1 MRKIPFILTLFFV
14 LFCSACNMDIAEIE
28 RNTVLEAITVDVSNA
43 EKLSYLIGDSFNSNG
58 IIIYGMYSDGSIKE
72 EDSRLI
78 EYKGFSSETANE
90 ALNITAVLGQFSA
103 SFNITI
109 LDAAIT
115 SIEIKQKPK
124 KLYYLPGE
132 ALELDGMLV
141 LANYTNGTQKWIEN
155 KDCEISG
162 FDSTAVTP
170 QQIITVSYMKD
181 FKATFIVAIQPFD
194 VEEIKINKLPNHLFY
209 TKGDSLSLEGIEVF
223 AKNTDGSVLKLESYL
238 FQVSIIS
245 NDIDLTLT
253 EQIMDISGLDAGD
266 YYIKVSVNTCSD
278 SFQIHILD
286 AYQIGIALPNTNAGR
301 IYCKGEIFK
310 LSDYSFYQ
318 KMSNGELGEKIP
330 YDEISSD
337 MDGKNLNTEGITTI
351 SVTYTFFHKLKQTN
365 ETVVYNFEI
374 CVAKTKLVNITA
386 VWTQGATQN
395 GYPLGIKPT
404 ANSEYGSWAVNGIL
418 LDGTSIA
425 IPADYCTFEFEDENL
440 RNGKYN
446 EAKKVINETD
456 DKIKQYNVCVSYFDT
471 LQECSFSCCFP
482 VNVKPPVIVSADIIK
497 FPRTE
502 YICGENFA
510 LDGMEAKVCFSDNEF
525 LLYNYGVNEDL
536 FSSEVTTLIITGKN
550 KVEIKIRNKYN
561 NDDFKYILTVIVK
574 ENRLVSIDIGKKNE
588 GDVYFR
594 LGKQYTETDFFKHFS
609 VTKHFEYKEDTT
621 TFINN
626 NVVFNFEKLQYLDN
640 DSFTGV
646 LYARYTENGKTYYGE
661 YVSDASGNNG
671 IILLPTLPV
680 SLTTEKAES
689 VNISNLA
696 QKLKSANITYKVRY
710 QDNTELTFTGDVF
723 NNNTYSCNGVT
734 YTINCNKNSIWLDW
748 KADKMDC
755 KETSLEAGKL
765 YIEDFWYYGEED
777 LIKSVDFKKEKK
789 LIFESENRIPED
801 LSTYFSATVEYITG
815 CKITI
820 NGNQLN
826 KSIDKENKLITV
838 SYNGLKF
845 QHSFSYSYSSN
856 GD

>member
-1 MRKIPFILTLFFV
+1 MRKTPFILTLFFV

-58 IIIYGMYSDGSIKE
+58 IIIYGMYSDGFIKE

-132 ALELDGMLV
+132 ALELVGMLV

-181 FKATFIVAIQPFD
+181 FKATFIVAIQPFN
-194 VEEIKINKLPNHLFY
+194 VEEIKINKLPNHLSY

-253 EQIMDISGLDAGD
+253 ERIMDISGLDAGD

-351 SVTYTFFHKLKQTN
+351 SVTYTFFHRLKQAD
-365 ETVVYNFEI
+365 ETIVYNFEI

-386 VWTQGATQN
+386 VWTQGSTQN

-482 VNVKPPVIVSADIIK
+482 VNVKPPVIVSADILK

-502 YICGENFA
+502 YICGENFV
-510 LDGMEAKVCFSDNEF
+510 LDGIEAKVCFSDNEF
-525 LLYNYGVNEDL
+525 LLYNYGENEGL
-536 FSSEVTTLIITGKN
+536 FSSDVTTLNSTGN
-550 KVEIKIRNKYN
+550 NEVEIKIRNKYN
-561 NDDFKYILTVIVK
+561 TGDFKYKLTVMVK
-574 ENRLVSIDIGKKNE
+574 ENKLVSIYIGKKSE
-588 GDVYFR
+588 GTINFR
-594 LGKQYTETDFFKHFS
+594 LGKQYTDNEILQQFNVIKL
-609 VTKHFEYKEDTT
+609 FEY
-621 TFINN
+621 NN
-626 NVVFNFEKLQYLDN
+626 DEIKDITQNIVFNFENLQSYGDG
-640 DSFTGV
+640 SSKGK

-671 IILLPTLPV
+671 IILLPPLPV
-680 SLTTEKAES
+680 SIIIQKVKEVEADPL
-689 VNISNLA
+689 ILNLKTDA
-696 QKLKSANITYKVRY
+696 IKYIVRF
-710 QDNTELTFTGDVF
+710 QDNTEESFSGTVFATGS
-723 NNNTYSCNGVT
+723 YSYNGIT
-734 YTINCNKNSIWLDW
+734 YTIVD
-748 KADKMDC
+748 
-755 KETSLEAGKL
+755 
-765 YIEDFWYYGEED
+765 EDTDVFLKWEPNDYDFAEENP
-777 LIKSVDFKKEKK
+777 IIKK
-789 LIFESENRIPED
+789 L
-801 LSTYFSATVEYITG
+801 
-815 CKITI
+815 KI
-820 NGNQLN
+820 
-826 KSIDKENKLITV
+826 EE
-838 SYNGLKF
+838 
-845 QHSFSYSYSSN
+845 FSYSYLL

>member
-1 MRKIPFILTLFFV
+1 MRKTPFILTLFFV

-58 IIIYGMYSDGSIKE
+58 IIIYGMYSDGFIKE

-103 SFNITI
+103 SFYITI

-351 SVTYTFFHKLKQTN
+351 SVTYTFFHRLKQAD
-365 ETVVYNFEI
+365 ETIVYNFEI
-374 CVAKTKLVNITA
+374 CVAKTKLVNITV
-386 VWTQGATQN
+386 VWTQGSTQN

-482 VNVKPPVIVSADIIK
+482 VNVKPPVIVSADILK

-510 LDGMEAKVCFSDNEF
+510 LDGIEAKVCFSDNEF
-525 LLYNYGVNEDL
+525 LLYNYGENKDL
-536 FSSEVTTLIITGKN
+536 FSSDVTTLNSTGN
-550 KVEIKIRNKYN
+550 NEVEIKIKNKYN
-561 NDDFKYILTVIVK
+561 TGDFKYKLTVMVK
-574 ENRLVSIDIGKKNE
+574 ENKLVSIYIGKKSE
-588 GDVYFR
+588 GTINFR
-594 LGKQYTETDFFKHFS
+594 LGKQYTDNEILQQFNVIKL
-609 VTKHFEYKEDTT
+609 FEY
-621 TFINN
+621 NN
-626 NVVFNFEKLQYLDN
+626 DEIKDITQNIVFNFENLQSYGDG
-640 DSFTGV
+640 SSKGK

-671 IILLPTLPV
+671 IILLPPLPV
-680 SLTTEKAES
+680 SIIIQKVKEVEADPL
-689 VNISNLA
+689 ILNLKTDA
-696 QKLKSANITYKVRY
+696 IKYIVRF
-710 QDNTELTFTGDVF
+710 QDNTEESFSGTVFATGS
-723 NNNTYSCNGVT
+723 YSYNGIT
-734 YTINCNKNSIWLDW
+734 YTIVD
-748 KADKMDC
+748 
-755 KETSLEAGKL
+755 
-765 YIEDFWYYGEED
+765 EDTDVFLKWEPNDYDFAEENP
-777 LIKSVDFKKEKK
+777 IIKK
-789 LIFESENRIPED
+789 L
-801 LSTYFSATVEYITG
+801 
-815 CKITI
+815 KI
-820 NGNQLN
+820 
-826 KSIDKENKLITV
+826 EE
-838 SYNGLKF
+838 
-845 QHSFSYSYSSN
+845 FSYSYLL

>member
-1 MRKIPFILTLFFV
+1 MRKTPFILTLFFV

-162 FDSTAVTP
+162 FDSAAVTP

-223 AKNTDGSVLKLESYL
+223 AKNTDGSMLKLESYL

-253 EQIMDISGLDAGD
+253 GQVMDISELDAGD
-266 YYIKVSVNTCSD
+266 YDIKISVNNCSD

-286 AYQIGIALPNTNAGR
+286 AYQTGIALLSTDIGR
-301 IYCKGEIFK
+301 IYCKGDVFT
-310 LSDYSFYQ
+310 LSTYSFYQ
-318 KMSNGELGEKIP
+318 KMSNGELGEKIS

-510 LDGMEAKVCFSDNEF
+510 LDGIEAKVCFSDNEF
-525 LLYNYGVNEDL
+525 LLYNYGENEGL
-536 FSSEVTTLIITGKN
+536 FTSDVTTLNKTGN
-550 KVEIKIRNKYN
+550 NEVEIKIRNKYN

-574 ENRLVSIDIGKKNE
+574 ENRLVSIDIGKNNE

-594 LGKQYTETDFFKHFS
+594 LGKQYTYNEILQQFNVIKL
-609 VTKHFEYKEDTT
+609 FEY
-621 TFINN
+621 NN
-626 NVVFNFEKLQYLDN
+626 GGIQYITQNIVFNFENLQSYGDG
-640 DSFTGV
+640 SSKGK

-671 IILLPTLPV
+671 IILLPPLPV
-680 SLTTEKAES
+680 SLTTEKAVS

-777 LIKSVDFKKEKK
+777 LIKSVDFKKEKN
-789 LIFESENRIPED
+789 LIFELEDGLPED
-801 LSTYFSATVEYITG
+801 LSSYFSVTVEYITG
-815 CKITI
+815 YKTTI
-820 NGNQLN
+820 DDSMLE
-826 KSIDKENKLITV
+826 IDKENNTNKIKV
-838 SYNGLKF
+838 SYMNGKF
-845 QHSFSYSYSSN
+845 YEEFDYSYSD

>member
-1 MRKIPFILTLFFV
+1 MRKTPFILTLFFV

-58 IIIYGMYSDGSIKE
+58 IIIYGMYSDGFIKE

-286 AYQIGIALPNTNAGR
+286 TYQIGIALPNTNAGR

-351 SVTYTFFHKLKQTN
+351 SVTYTFFHRLKQAD
-365 ETVVYNFEI
+365 ETIVYNFEI

-386 VWTQGATQN
+386 VWTQGSTQN

-404 ANSEYGSWAVNGIL
+404 ANGSWAVNGIL

-482 VNVKPPVIVSADIIK
+482 VNVKPPVIVSADILK

-510 LDGMEAKVCFSDNEF
+510 LDGIEAKVCFSDNEF
-525 LLYNYGVNEDL
+525 LLYNYGENEDL
-536 FSSEVTTLIITGKN
+536 FSSDVTTLNSTGN
-550 KVEIKIRNKYN
+550 NEVEIKIKNKYN
-561 NDDFKYILTVIVK
+561 TGDFKYKLTVMVK
-574 ENRLVSIDIGKKNE
+574 ENKLVSIYIGKKSE
-588 GDVYFR
+588 GTINFR
-594 LGKQYTETDFFKHFS
+594 LGKQYTDNEILQQFNVIKL
-609 VTKHFEYKEDTT
+609 FEY
-621 TFINN
+621 NN
-626 NVVFNFEKLQYLDN
+626 DEIKDITQNIVFNFENLQSYGDG
-640 DSFTGV
+640 SSKGK

-671 IILLPTLPV
+671 IILLPPLPV
-680 SLTTEKAES
+680 SIIIQKVKEVEADSL
-689 VNISNLA
+689 ILNLKTDA
-696 QKLKSANITYKVRY
+696 IKYIVRF
-710 QDNTELTFTGDVF
+710 QDNTEESFSGTVF
-723 NNNTYSCNGVT
+723 ATDSYSYNGIT
-734 YTINCNKNSIWLDW
+734 YTIVN
-748 KADKMDC
+748 
-755 KETSLEAGKL
+755 
-765 YIEDFWYYGEED
+765 EDSDVFLKWEPNDYDFAEENP
-777 LIKSVDFKKEKK
+777 IIKK
-789 LIFESENRIPED
+789 L
-801 LSTYFSATVEYITG
+801 
-815 CKITI
+815 KI
-820 NGNQLN
+820 
-826 KSIDKENKLITV
+826 EE
-838 SYNGLKF
+838 
-845 QHSFSYSYSSN
+845 FSYSYLL

>member
-1 MRKIPFILTLFFV
+1 MRKILFILTLFFV

-28 RNTVLEAITVDVSNA
+28 RNTVLDAITVDVSNA

-103 SFNITI
+103 SFNIKI

-223 AKNTDGSVLKLESYL
+223 AKNTDGSMLKLESYL

-286 AYQIGIALPNTNAGR
+286 AYQIGIALPNTNSGR

-351 SVTYTFFHKLKQTN
+351 SVTYTFFHRLKQAD
-365 ETVVYNFEI
+365 ETIVYNFEI

-386 VWTQGATQN
+386 VWTQGSTQN

-482 VNVKPPVIVSADIIK
+482 VNVKPPVIVSADILK

-510 LDGMEAKVCFSDNEF
+510 LDGIEAKVCFSDNEF
-525 LLYNYGVNEDL
+525 LLYNYGENEGL
-536 FSSEVTTLIITGKN
+536 FSSDVTTLNSTGN
-550 KVEIKIRNKYN
+550 NEVEIKIRNKYN
-561 NDDFKYILTVIVK
+561 TGDFKYKLTVMVK
-574 ENRLVSIDIGKKNE
+574 ENKLVSIYIGKKSE
-588 GDVYFR
+588 GTINFR
-594 LGKQYTETDFFKHFS
+594 LGKQYTNNEILQQFNVIKL
-609 VTKHFEYKEDTT
+609 FEY
-621 TFINN
+621 NN
-626 NVVFNFEKLQYLDN
+626 DEIKDITQNIVFNFENLQSYGDG
-640 DSFTGV
+640 SSKGK

-671 IILLPTLPV
+671 IILLPPLPV
-680 SLTTEKAES
+680 SIATEKNADVS
-689 VNISNLA
+689 INNLSE
-696 QKLKSANITYKVRY
+696 KLETDNITYKVRF
-710 QDNTELTFTGDVF
+710 QDDSEAIFSGNSF
-723 NNNTYSCNGVT
+723 NNKSYLYNGIT
-734 YTINCNKNSIWLDW
+734 YTICCDKKTIWLNWHANENDFT
-748 KADKMDC
+748 
-755 KETSLEAGKL
+755 ETNTENGNL
-765 YIEDFWYYGEED
+765 YIENFWYYDEKD
-777 LIKSVDFKKEKK
+777 LIKDVNIYKIKELDFQSAE
-789 LIFESENRIPED
+789 IPED
-801 LSTYFSATVEYITG
+801 LTSYFEATEKYITG
-815 CKITI
+815 YELTL
-820 NGNQLN
+820 NGNQLAYN
-826 KSIDKENKLITV
+826 RNAENKIITV
-838 SYNGLKF
+838 SYMDGKF
-845 QHSFSYSYSSN
+845 HKDFSYSYPT

>member
-1 MRKIPFILTLFFV
+1 MRKTPFILTLFFV

-58 IIIYGMYSDGSIKE
+58 IIIYGMYSDGFIKE

-351 SVTYTFFHKLKQTN
+351 SVTYTFFHRLKQAD
-365 ETVVYNFEI
+365 ETIVYNFEI

-386 VWTQGATQN
+386 VWTQGSTQN

-482 VNVKPPVIVSADIIK
+482 VNVKPPVIVSADILK

-502 YICGENFA
+502 YICGENFV
-510 LDGMEAKVCFSDNEF
+510 LDGIEAKVCFSDNEF
-525 LLYNYGVNEDL
+525 LLYNYGENEGL
-536 FSSEVTTLIITGKN
+536 FSSDVTTLNSTGN
-550 KVEIKIRNKYN
+550 NEVEIKIRNKYN
-561 NDDFKYILTVIVK
+561 TGDFKYKLTVMVK
-574 ENRLVSIDIGKKNE
+574 ENKLVSIYIGKKSE
-588 GDVYFR
+588 GTINFR
-594 LGKQYTETDFFKHFS
+594 LGKQYTDNEILQQFNVIKL
-609 VTKHFEYKEDTT
+609 FEY
-621 TFINN
+621 NN
-626 NVVFNFEKLQYLDN
+626 DEIKDITQNIVFNFENLQSYGDG
-640 DSFTGV
+640 SSKGK

-671 IILLPTLPV
+671 IILLPPLPV
-680 SLTTEKAES
+680 SIIIQKVKEVEADPL
-689 VNISNLA
+689 ILNLKTDA
-696 QKLKSANITYKVRY
+696 IKYIVRF
-710 QDNTELTFTGDVF
+710 QDNTEESFSGTVFATGS
-723 NNNTYSCNGVT
+723 YSYNGIT
-734 YTINCNKNSIWLDW
+734 YTIVD
-748 KADKMDC
+748 
-755 KETSLEAGKL
+755 
-765 YIEDFWYYGEED
+765 EDTDVFLKWEPNDYDFAEENP
-777 LIKSVDFKKEKK
+777 IIKK
-789 LIFESENRIPED
+789 L
-801 LSTYFSATVEYITG
+801 
-815 CKITI
+815 KI
-820 NGNQLN
+820 
-826 KSIDKENKLITV
+826 EE
-838 SYNGLKF
+838 
-845 QHSFSYSYSSN
+845 FSYSYLL

>member
-1 MRKIPFILTLFFV
+1 MRKTPFILTLFFV

-43 EKLSYLIGDSFNSNG
+43 EKLSYLIGDSFNSNE
-58 IIIYGMYSDGSIKE
+58 IIIYGMYSDGFIKE

-103 SFNITI
+103 SFYITI

-286 AYQIGIALPNTNAGR
+286 TYQIGIALPNTNAGR

-351 SVTYTFFHKLKQTN
+351 SVTYTFFHRLKQAD
-365 ETVVYNFEI
+365 ETIVYNFEI

-386 VWTQGATQN
+386 VWTQGSTQN

-482 VNVKPPVIVSADIIK
+482 VNVKPPVIVSADILK

-510 LDGMEAKVCFSDNEF
+510 LDGIEAKVCFSDNEF
-525 LLYNYGVNEDL
+525 LLYNYGENEDL
-536 FSSEVTTLIITGKN
+536 FSSDVTTLNSTGN
-550 KVEIKIRNKYN
+550 NEVEIKIKNKYN
-561 NDDFKYILTVIVK
+561 TGDFKYKLTVMVK
-574 ENRLVSIDIGKKNE
+574 ENKLVSIYIGKKSE
-588 GDVYFR
+588 GTINFR
-594 LGKQYTETDFFKHFS
+594 LGKQYTDNEILQQFNVIKL
-609 VTKHFEYKEDTT
+609 FEY
-621 TFINN
+621 NN
-626 NVVFNFEKLQYLDN
+626 DEIKDITQNIVFNFENLQSYGDG
-640 DSFTGV
+640 SSKGK

-671 IILLPTLPV
+671 IILLPPLPV
-680 SLTTEKAES
+680 SIIIQKVKEVEADPL
-689 VNISNLA
+689 ILNLKTDA
-696 QKLKSANITYKVRY
+696 IKYIVRF
-710 QDNTELTFTGDVF
+710 QDNTEESFSGTVFATGS
-723 NNNTYSCNGVT
+723 YSYNGIT
-734 YTINCNKNSIWLDW
+734 YTIVD
-748 KADKMDC
+748 
-755 KETSLEAGKL
+755 
-765 YIEDFWYYGEED
+765 EDTDVFLKWEPNDYDFAEENP
-777 LIKSVDFKKEKK
+777 IIKK
-789 LIFESENRIPED
+789 L
-801 LSTYFSATVEYITG
+801 
-815 CKITI
+815 KI
-820 NGNQLN
+820 
-826 KSIDKENKLITV
+826 EE
-838 SYNGLKF
+838 
-845 QHSFSYSYSSN
+845 FSYSYLL

>member
-1 MRKIPFILTLFFV
+1 MRKTPFILTLFFV

-58 IIIYGMYSDGSIKE
+58 IIIYGMYSDGFIKE
-72 EDSRLI
+72 KDSRLI

-286 AYQIGIALPNTNAGR
+286 TYQIGIALPNTNAGR

-351 SVTYTFFHKLKQTN
+351 SVTYTFFHRLKQAD
-365 ETVVYNFEI
+365 ETIVYNFEI

-386 VWTQGATQN
+386 VWTQGSTQN

-482 VNVKPPVIVSADIIK
+482 VNVKPPVIVSADILK

-510 LDGMEAKVCFSDNEF
+510 LDGIEAKVCFSDNEF
-525 LLYNYGVNEDL
+525 LLYNYGENEDL
-536 FSSEVTTLIITGKN
+536 FSSDVTTLNSTGN
-550 KVEIKIRNKYN
+550 NEVEIKIKNKYN
-561 NDDFKYILTVIVK
+561 TGDFKYKLTVMVK
-574 ENRLVSIDIGKKNE
+574 ENKLVSIYIGKKSE
-588 GDVYFR
+588 GTINFR
-594 LGKQYTETDFFKHFS
+594 LGKQYTDNEILQQFNVIKL
-609 VTKHFEYKEDTT
+609 FEY
-621 TFINN
+621 NN
-626 NVVFNFEKLQYLDN
+626 DEIKDITQNIVFNFENLQSYGDG
-640 DSFTGV
+640 SSKGK

-671 IILLPTLPV
+671 IILLPPLPV
-680 SLTTEKAES
+680 SIIIQKVKEVEADSL
-689 VNISNLA
+689 ILNLKTDA
-696 QKLKSANITYKVRY
+696 IKYIVRF
-710 QDNTELTFTGDVF
+710 QDNTEESFSGTVF
-723 NNNTYSCNGVT
+723 ATDSYSYNGIT
-734 YTINCNKNSIWLDW
+734 YTIVN
-748 KADKMDC
+748 
-755 KETSLEAGKL
+755 
-765 YIEDFWYYGEED
+765 EDSDVFLKWEPNDYDFAEENP
-777 LIKSVDFKKEKK
+777 IIKK
-789 LIFESENRIPED
+789 L
-801 LSTYFSATVEYITG
+801 
-815 CKITI
+815 KI
-820 NGNQLN
+820 
-826 KSIDKENKLITV
+826 EE
-838 SYNGLKF
+838 
-845 QHSFSYSYSSN
+845 FSYSYLL

>member
-103 SFNITI
+103 SFNIKI

-181 FKATFIVAIQPFD
+181 FKATFIVSIQPFD

-365 ETVVYNFEI
+365 ETVVYDFEI
-374 CVAKTKLVNITA
+374 CVAKTRLESITA
-386 VWTQGATQN
+386 TWTHGLSHN

-404 ANSEYGSWAVNGIL
+404 ANSEYGTWSVNGIC
-418 LDGTSIA
+418 LDGTSID
-425 IPADYCTFEFEDENL
+425 IPAEFCTFEFEDADL
-440 RNGKYN
+440 RNGIYDK
-446 EAKKVINETD
+446 AKDEIDKTD
-456 DKIKQYNVCVSYFDT
+456 DKIKQYNVHVSYFDSMQNDT
-471 LQECSFSCCFP
+471 FSCTFP
-482 VNVKPPVIVSADIIK
+482 VNVTKPVIVSIDIVN

-502 YICGENFA
+502 YICGEKFT
-510 LDGMEAKVCFSDNEF
+510 LDGIEAKVCFSDKSTV
-525 LLYNYGVNEDL
+525 LYNYNTQTNY
-536 FSSEVTTLIITGKN
+536 FSTDTTALYSTGYQVVEITIKN
-550 KVEIKIRNKYN
+550 KN
-561 NDDFKYILTVIVK
+561 NTGDFKYKLNVKVK
-574 ENRLVSIDIGKKNE
+574 ENKLVSLAIGKKTNE
-588 GDVYFR
+588 PIKFR
-594 LGKQYTETDFFKHFS
+594 LGKQYCSDEILRHFD
-609 VTKHFEYKEDTT
+609 VIKHFEY
-621 TFINN
+621 N
-626 NVVFNFEKLQYLDN
+626 NVEVQYITENIVFNFENLQSYGDG
-640 DSFTGV
+640 SSKGK

-671 IILLPTLPV
+671 IILLPPLPV
-680 SLTTEKAES
+680 SIIIQKVKEVEADPL
-689 VNISNLA
+689 ILNLKTA
-696 QKLKSANITYKVRY
+696 AIKYIVRF
-710 QDNTELTFTGDVF
+710 QDNTEESFSGTVFATGS
-723 NNNTYSCNGVT
+723 YSYNGIT
-734 YTINCNKNSIWLDW
+734 YTIVN
-748 KADKMDC
+748 
-755 KETSLEAGKL
+755 
-765 YIEDFWYYGEED
+765 EDTDVFLKWEPNDYDFAEENP
-777 LIKSVDFKKEKK
+777 IIKK
-789 LIFESENRIPED
+789 L
-801 LSTYFSATVEYITG
+801 
-815 CKITI
+815 KI
-820 NGNQLN
+820 
-826 KSIDKENKLITV
+826 EE
-838 SYNGLKF
+838 
-845 QHSFSYSYSSN
+845 FSYSYLL

>member
-1 MRKIPFILTLFFV
+1 MRKTPFILTLFFV

-58 IIIYGMYSDGSIKE
+58 IIIYGMYSDGFIKE

-286 AYQIGIALPNTNAGR
+286 TYQIGIALPNTNAGR

-351 SVTYTFFHKLKQTN
+351 SVTYTFFHRLKQAD
-365 ETVVYNFEI
+365 ETIVYNFEI

-386 VWTQGATQN
+386 VWTQGSTQN

-425 IPADYCTFEFEDENL
+425 IPADYCTFEFEDADL
-440 RNGKYN
+440 RNGIYDK
-446 EAKKVINETD
+446 AKDEIDKTD
-456 DKIKQYNVCVSYFDT
+456 DKIKQYNVHVSYFDSMQNDT
-471 LQECSFSCCFP
+471 FSCTFP
-482 VNVKPPVIVSADIIK
+482 VNVTKPVIISVDIIK

-510 LDGMEAKVCFSDNEF
+510 LDGIEAKVCFSDNEF
-525 LLYNYGVNEDL
+525 LLYNYGENEGL
-536 FSSEVTTLIITGKN
+536 FSSDVTTLNSTGN
-550 KVEIKIRNKYN
+550 NEVEIKIRNKYN
-561 NDDFKYILTVIVK
+561 TGDFKYKLTVMVK
-574 ENRLVSIDIGKKNE
+574 ENKLVSIYIGKKSEETIN
-588 GDVYFR
+588 FR
-594 LGKQYTETDFFKHFS
+594 LGKQYTDNEILQQFNVIKL
-609 VTKHFEYKEDTT
+609 FEY
-621 TFINN
+621 NN
-626 NVVFNFEKLQYLDN
+626 DEIKDITQNIVFNFENLQSYGDG
-640 DSFTGV
+640 SSKGK

-671 IILLPTLPV
+671 IILLPPLPV
-680 SLTTEKAES
+680 SIIIQKVKEVEADPL
-689 VNISNLA
+689 ILNLKTDA
-696 QKLKSANITYKVRY
+696 IKYIVRF
-710 QDNTELTFTGDVF
+710 QDNTEESFSGTVFATGS
-723 NNNTYSCNGVT
+723 YSYNGIT
-734 YTINCNKNSIWLDW
+734 YTIVD
-748 KADKMDC
+748 
-755 KETSLEAGKL
+755 
-765 YIEDFWYYGEED
+765 EDTDVFLKWEPNDYDFAEENP
-777 LIKSVDFKKEKK
+777 IIKK
-789 LIFESENRIPED
+789 L
-801 LSTYFSATVEYITG
+801 
-815 CKITI
+815 KI
-820 NGNQLN
+820 
-826 KSIDKENKLITV
+826 EE
-838 SYNGLKF
+838 
-845 QHSFSYSYSSN
+845 FSYSYLL

>member
-1 MRKIPFILTLFFV
+1 MRKTPFILTLFFV

-223 AKNTDGSVLKLESYL
+223 AKNTDGSMLKLESYL

-330 YDEISSD
+330 YDGISSD

-351 SVTYTFFHKLKQTN
+351 SVTYTFFHRLKQAD
-365 ETVVYNFEI
+365 ETIVYNFEI

-386 VWTQGATQN
+386 VWTQGSTQN

-510 LDGMEAKVCFSDNEF
+510 LDGMEAKVYFSDNEF
-525 LLYNYGVNEDL
+525 LLYNYGENEGL
-536 FSSEVTTLIITGKN
+536 FSSDVTTLNSTGN
-550 KVEIKIRNKYN
+550 NEVEIKIKNKYN
-561 NDDFKYILTVIVK
+561 TGDFKYKLTVIVK
-574 ENRLVSIDIGKKNE
+574 ENKLVSIYIGKKSE
-588 GDVYFR
+588 GTINFR
-594 LGKQYTETDFFKHFS
+594 LGKQYTYNEILQQFNVIKL
-609 VTKHFEYKEDTT
+609 FEY
-621 TFINN
+621 NN
-626 NVVFNFEKLQYLDN
+626 GKIQNITQNIVFNFENLQSYGDE
-640 DSFTGV
+640 SSKGK

-671 IILLPTLPV
+671 IILLPPLPV
-680 SLTTEKAES
+680 SIIIQKVKEFEADSL
-689 VNISNLA
+689 ILNLKTA
-696 QKLKSANITYKVRY
+696 AIKYIVRF
-710 QDNTELTFTGDVF
+710 QDNTEESFSGTVFATGS
-723 NNNTYSCNGVT
+723 YSYNGIT
-734 YTINCNKNSIWLDW
+734 YTIVN
-748 KADKMDC
+748 
-755 KETSLEAGKL
+755 
-765 YIEDFWYYGEED
+765 EDTDVFLKWEPNDYDFAEENP
-777 LIKSVDFKKEKK
+777 IIKK
-789 LIFESENRIPED
+789 L
-801 LSTYFSATVEYITG
+801 
-815 CKITI
+815 KI
-820 NGNQLN
+820 
-826 KSIDKENKLITV
+826 EE
-838 SYNGLKF
+838 
-845 QHSFSYSYSSN
+845 FSYSYLL

>member
-1 MRKIPFILTLFFV
+1 MRKTPFILTLFFV

-58 IIIYGMYSDGSIKE
+58 IIIYGMYSDGFIKE

-103 SFNITI
+103 SFYITI

-194 VEEIKINKLPNHLFY
+194 VEEIKINKLPDHLFY

-286 AYQIGIALPNTNAGR
+286 TYQIGIALPNTNAGR

-351 SVTYTFFHKLKQTN
+351 SVTYTFFHRLKQAD
-365 ETVVYNFEI
+365 ETIVYNFEI

-386 VWTQGATQN
+386 VWTQGSTQN

-482 VNVKPPVIVSADIIK
+482 VNVKPPVIVSADILK

-510 LDGMEAKVCFSDNEF
+510 LDGIEAKVCFSDNEF
-525 LLYNYGVNEDL
+525 LLYNYGENEDL
-536 FSSEVTTLIITGKN
+536 FSSDVTTLNSTGN
-550 KVEIKIRNKYN
+550 NEVEIKIKNKYN
-561 NDDFKYILTVIVK
+561 TGDFKYKLTVMVK
-574 ENRLVSIDIGKKNE
+574 ENKLVSIYIGKKSE
-588 GDVYFR
+588 GTINFR
-594 LGKQYTETDFFKHFS
+594 LGKQYTDNEILQQFNVIKL
-609 VTKHFEYKEDTT
+609 FEY
-621 TFINN
+621 NN
-626 NVVFNFEKLQYLDN
+626 DEIKDITQNIVFNFENLQSYGDG
-640 DSFTGV
+640 SSKGK

-671 IILLPTLPV
+671 IILLPPLPV
-680 SLTTEKAES
+680 SIIIQKVKEVEADPL
-689 VNISNLA
+689 ILNLKTDA
-696 QKLKSANITYKVRY
+696 IKYIVRF
-710 QDNTELTFTGDVF
+710 QDNTEESFSGTVFATGS
-723 NNNTYSCNGVT
+723 YSYNGIT
-734 YTINCNKNSIWLDW
+734 YTIVD
-748 KADKMDC
+748 
-755 KETSLEAGKL
+755 
-765 YIEDFWYYGEED
+765 EDTDVFLKWEPNDYDFAEENP
-777 LIKSVDFKKEKK
+777 IIKK
-789 LIFESENRIPED
+789 L
-801 LSTYFSATVEYITG
+801 
-815 CKITI
+815 KI
-820 NGNQLN
+820 
-826 KSIDKENKLITV
+826 EE
-838 SYNGLKF
+838 
-845 QHSFSYSYSSN
+845 FSYSYLL

>member
-1 MRKIPFILTLFFV
+1 MRKTPFILTLFFV

-58 IIIYGMYSDGSIKE
+58 IIICGMYSDGFIKE

-103 SFNITI
+103 SFYITI

-286 AYQIGIALPNTNAGR
+286 TYQIGIALPNTNAGR

-351 SVTYTFFHKLKQTN
+351 SVTYTFFHRLKQAD
-365 ETVVYNFEI
+365 ETIVYNFEI

-386 VWTQGATQN
+386 VWTQGSTQN

-482 VNVKPPVIVSADIIK
+482 VNVKPPVIVSADILK

-510 LDGMEAKVCFSDNEF
+510 LDGIEAKVCFSDNEF
-525 LLYNYGVNEDL
+525 LLYNYGENEDL
-536 FSSEVTTLIITGKN
+536 FSSDVTTLNSTGN
-550 KVEIKIRNKYN
+550 NEVEIKIKNKYN
-561 NDDFKYILTVIVK
+561 TGDFKYKLTVMVK
-574 ENRLVSIDIGKKNE
+574 ENKLVSIYIGKKSE
-588 GDVYFR
+588 GTINFR
-594 LGKQYTETDFFKHFS
+594 LGKQYTDNEILQQFNVIKL
-609 VTKHFEYKEDTT
+609 FEY
-621 TFINN
+621 NN
-626 NVVFNFEKLQYLDN
+626 DEIKDITQNIVFNFENLQSYGDG
-640 DSFTGV
+640 SSKGK

-671 IILLPTLPV
+671 IILLPPLPV
-680 SLTTEKAES
+680 SIIIQKVKEVEADPL
-689 VNISNLA
+689 ILNLKTDA
-696 QKLKSANITYKVRY
+696 IKYIVRF
-710 QDNTELTFTGDVF
+710 QDNTEESFSGTVFATGS
-723 NNNTYSCNGVT
+723 YSYNGIT
-734 YTINCNKNSIWLDW
+734 YTIVD
-748 KADKMDC
+748 
-755 KETSLEAGKL
+755 
-765 YIEDFWYYGEED
+765 EDTDVFLKWEPNDYDFAEENP
-777 LIKSVDFKKEKK
+777 IIKK
-789 LIFESENRIPED
+789 L
-801 LSTYFSATVEYITG
+801 
-815 CKITI
+815 KI
-820 NGNQLN
+820 
-826 KSIDKENKLITV
+826 EE
-838 SYNGLKF
+838 
-845 QHSFSYSYSSN
+845 FSYSYLL

>member
-1 MRKIPFILTLFFV
+1 MKQ
-14 LFCSACNMDIAEIE
+14 
-28 RNTVLEAITVDVSNA
+28 
-43 EKLSYLIGDSFNSNG
+43 
-58 IIIYGMYSDGSIKE
+58 
-72 EDSRLI
+72 
-78 EYKGFSSETANE
+78 ANE

-162 FDSTAVTP
+162 FDSTAVTT

-181 FKATFIVAIQPFD
+181 FKATFIVARQPFD

-286 AYQIGIALPNTNAGR
+286 TYQIGIALPNTNAGR

-351 SVTYTFFHKLKQTN
+351 SVTYTFFHRLKQAD
-365 ETVVYNFEI
+365 ETIVYNFEI

-386 VWTQGATQN
+386 VWTQGSTQN

-482 VNVKPPVIVSADIIK
+482 VNVKPPVIVSADILK

-510 LDGMEAKVCFSDNEF
+510 LDGIEAKVCFSDNEF
-525 LLYNYGVNEDL
+525 LLYNYGENEDL
-536 FSSEVTTLIITGKN
+536 FSSDVTTLNSTGN
-550 KVEIKIRNKYN
+550 NEVEIKIKNKYN
-561 NDDFKYILTVIVK
+561 TGDFKYKLTVMVK
-574 ENRLVSIDIGKKNE
+574 ENKLVSIYIGKKSE
-588 GDVYFR
+588 GTINFR
-594 LGKQYTETDFFKHFS
+594 LGKQYTDNEILQQFK
-609 VTKHFEYKEDTT
+609 VIKLFEY
-621 TFINN
+621 NN
-626 NVVFNFEKLQYLDN
+626 DEIKDITQNIVFNFENLQSYGDG
-640 DSFTGV
+640 SSKGK

-671 IILLPTLPV
+671 IILLPPLPV
-680 SLTTEKAES
+680 SIIIQKVKEVEADSL
-689 VNISNLA
+689 ILNLKTDA
-696 QKLKSANITYKVRY
+696 IKYIVRF
-710 QDNTELTFTGDVF
+710 QDNTEESFSGTVF
-723 NNNTYSCNGVT
+723 ATDSYSYNGIT
-734 YTINCNKNSIWLDW
+734 YTIVN
-748 KADKMDC
+748 
-755 KETSLEAGKL
+755 
-765 YIEDFWYYGEED
+765 EDSDVFLKWEPNDYDFAEENP
-777 LIKSVDFKKEKK
+777 IIKK
-789 LIFESENRIPED
+789 L
-801 LSTYFSATVEYITG
+801 
-815 CKITI
+815 KI
-820 NGNQLN
+820 
-826 KSIDKENKLITV
+826 EE
-838 SYNGLKF
+838 
-845 QHSFSYSYSSN
+845 FSYSYLL

>member
-1 MRKIPFILTLFFV
+1 MRKTPFILTLFFV

-58 IIIYGMYSDGSIKE
+58 IIIYGMYSDGFIKE

-132 ALELDGMLV
+132 ALELVGMLV

-181 FKATFIVAIQPFD
+181 FKATFIVAIQPFN
-194 VEEIKINKLPNHLFY
+194 VEEIKINKLPNHLSY

-253 EQIMDISGLDAGD
+253 ERIMDISGLDAGD

-351 SVTYTFFHKLKQTN
+351 SVTYTFFHRLKQAD
-365 ETVVYNFEI
+365 ETIVYNFEI

-386 VWTQGATQN
+386 VWTQGSTQN

-482 VNVKPPVIVSADIIK
+482 VNVKPPVIVSADILK

-510 LDGMEAKVCFSDNEF
+510 LDGIEAKVCFSDNEF
-525 LLYNYGVNEDL
+525 LLYNYGENKDL
-536 FSSEVTTLIITGKN
+536 FSSDVTTLNSTGN
-550 KVEIKIRNKYN
+550 NEVEIKIKNKYN
-561 NDDFKYILTVIVK
+561 TGDFKYKLTVMVK
-574 ENRLVSIDIGKKNE
+574 ENKLVSIYIGKKSE
-588 GDVYFR
+588 GTINFR
-594 LGKQYTETDFFKHFS
+594 LGKQYTDNEILQQFNVIKL
-609 VTKHFEYKEDTT
+609 FEY
-621 TFINN
+621 NN
-626 NVVFNFEKLQYLDN
+626 DEIKDITQNIVFNFENLQSYGDG
-640 DSFTGV
+640 SSKGK

-671 IILLPTLPV
+671 IILLPPLPV
-680 SLTTEKAES
+680 SIIIQKVKEVEADPL
-689 VNISNLA
+689 ILNLKTDA
-696 QKLKSANITYKVRY
+696 IKYIVRF
-710 QDNTELTFTGDVF
+710 QDNTEESFSGTVFATGS
-723 NNNTYSCNGVT
+723 YSYNGIT
-734 YTINCNKNSIWLDW
+734 YTIVD
-748 KADKMDC
+748 
-755 KETSLEAGKL
+755 
-765 YIEDFWYYGEED
+765 EDTDVFLKWEPNDYDFAEENP
-777 LIKSVDFKKEKK
+777 IIKK
-789 LIFESENRIPED
+789 L
-801 LSTYFSATVEYITG
+801 
-815 CKITI
+815 KI
-820 NGNQLN
+820 
-826 KSIDKENKLITV
+826 EE
-838 SYNGLKF
+838 
-845 QHSFSYSYSSN
+845 FSYSYLL

>member
-132 ALELDGMLV
+132 ALDLDGMLV

-194 VEEIKINKLPNHLFY
+194 VEEIKINKLPNHLSY

-253 EQIMDISGLDAGD
+253 ERIMDISGLDAGD

-351 SVTYTFFHKLKQTN
+351 SVTYTFFHRLKQAD
-365 ETVVYNFEI
+365 ETIVYNFEI

-386 VWTQGATQN
+386 VWTQESTQN

-482 VNVKPPVIVSADIIK
+482 VNVKPPVIVSADILK

-502 YICGENFA
+502 YICGENFV
-510 LDGMEAKVCFSDNEF
+510 LDGIEAKVCFSDNEF
-525 LLYNYGVNEDL
+525 LLYNYGENEGL
-536 FSSEVTTLIITGKN
+536 FSSDVTTLNSTGN
-550 KVEIKIRNKYN
+550 NEVEIKIKNKYN
-561 NDDFKYILTVIVK
+561 TGDFKYKLTVMVK
-574 ENRLVSIDIGKKNE
+574 ENKLVSIYIGKKSE
-588 GDVYFR
+588 GTINFR
-594 LGKQYTETDFFKHFS
+594 LGKQYTDNEILQQFNVIKL
-609 VTKHFEYKEDTT
+609 FEY
-621 TFINN
+621 NN
-626 NVVFNFEKLQYLDN
+626 DEIKDITQNIVFNFENLQSYGDG
-640 DSFTGV
+640 SSKGK

-671 IILLPTLPV
+671 IILLPPLPV
-680 SLTTEKAES
+680 SIIIQKVKEVEADPL
-689 VNISNLA
+689 ILNLKTDA
-696 QKLKSANITYKVRY
+696 IKYIVRF
-710 QDNTELTFTGDVF
+710 QDNTEESFSGTVFATGS
-723 NNNTYSCNGVT
+723 YSYNGIT
-734 YTINCNKNSIWLDW
+734 YTIVD
-748 KADKMDC
+748 
-755 KETSLEAGKL
+755 
-765 YIEDFWYYGEED
+765 EDTDVFLKWEPNDYDFAEENP
-777 LIKSVDFKKEKK
+777 IIKK
-789 LIFESENRIPED
+789 L
-801 LSTYFSATVEYITG
+801 
-815 CKITI
+815 KIE
-820 NGNQLN
+820 G
-826 KSIDKENKLITV
+826 
-838 SYNGLKF
+838 
-845 QHSFSYSYSSN
+845 FSYSYLL

>member
-1 MRKIPFILTLFFV
+1 MRKTPFILTLFFV

-58 IIIYGMYSDGSIKE
+58 IIIYGMYSDGFIKE

-103 SFNITI
+103 SFYITI

-132 ALELDGMLV
+132 ALELDGMPV

-286 AYQIGIALPNTNAGR
+286 TYQIGIALPNTNAGR

-351 SVTYTFFHKLKQTN
+351 SVTYTFFHRLKQAD
-365 ETVVYNFEI
+365 ETIVYNFEI

-386 VWTQGATQN
+386 VWTQGSTQN

-482 VNVKPPVIVSADIIK
+482 VNVKPPVIVSADILK

-510 LDGMEAKVCFSDNEF
+510 LDGIEAKVCFSDNEF
-525 LLYNYGVNEDL
+525 LLYNYGENEDL
-536 FSSEVTTLIITGKN
+536 FSSDVTTLNSTGN
-550 KVEIKIRNKYN
+550 NEVEIKIKNKYN
-561 NDDFKYILTVIVK
+561 TGDFKYKLTVMVK
-574 ENRLVSIDIGKKNE
+574 ENKLVSIYIGKKSE
-588 GDVYFR
+588 GTINFR
-594 LGKQYTETDFFKHFS
+594 LGKQYTDNEILQQFNVIKL
-609 VTKHFEYKEDTT
+609 FEY
-621 TFINN
+621 NN
-626 NVVFNFEKLQYLDN
+626 DEIKDITQNIVFNFENLQSYGDG
-640 DSFTGV
+640 SSKGK

-671 IILLPTLPV
+671 IILLPPLPV
-680 SLTTEKAES
+680 SIIIQKVKEVEADPL
-689 VNISNLA
+689 ILNLKTDA
-696 QKLKSANITYKVRY
+696 IKYIVRF
-710 QDNTELTFTGDVF
+710 QDNTEESFSGTVFATGS
-723 NNNTYSCNGVT
+723 YSYNGIT
-734 YTINCNKNSIWLDW
+734 YTIVD
-748 KADKMDC
+748 
-755 KETSLEAGKL
+755 
-765 YIEDFWYYGEED
+765 EDTDVFLKWEPNDYDFAEENP
-777 LIKSVDFKKEKK
+777 IIKK
-789 LIFESENRIPED
+789 L
-801 LSTYFSATVEYITG
+801 
-815 CKITI
+815 KI
-820 NGNQLN
+820 
-826 KSIDKENKLITV
+826 EE
-838 SYNGLKF
+838 
-845 QHSFSYSYSSN
+845 FSYSYLL

>member
-1 MRKIPFILTLFFV
+1 MRKTPFILTLFFV

-43 EKLSYLIGDSFNSNG
+43 EKLSYLIGDSLNSNG
-58 IIIYGMYSDGSIKE
+58 IIIYGMYSDGFIKE

-103 SFNITI
+103 SFYITI

-286 AYQIGIALPNTNAGR
+286 TYQIGIALPNTNAGR

-351 SVTYTFFHKLKQTN
+351 SVTYTFFHRLKQAD
-365 ETVVYNFEI
+365 ETIVYNFEI

-386 VWTQGATQN
+386 VWTQGSTQN

-482 VNVKPPVIVSADIIK
+482 VNVKPPVIVSADILK

-510 LDGMEAKVCFSDNEF
+510 LDGIEAKVCFSDNEF
-525 LLYNYGVNEDL
+525 LLYNYGENEDL
-536 FSSEVTTLIITGKN
+536 FSSDVTTLNSTGN
-550 KVEIKIRNKYN
+550 NEVEIKIKNKYN
-561 NDDFKYILTVIVK
+561 TGDFKYKLTVMVK
-574 ENRLVSIDIGKKNE
+574 ENKLVSIYIGKKSE
-588 GDVYFR
+588 GTINFR
-594 LGKQYTETDFFKHFS
+594 LGKQYTDNEILQQFNVIKL
-609 VTKHFEYKEDTT
+609 FEY
-621 TFINN
+621 NN
-626 NVVFNFEKLQYLDN
+626 DEIKDITQNIVFNFENLQSYGDG
-640 DSFTGV
+640 SSKGK

-671 IILLPTLPV
+671 IILLPPLPV
-680 SLTTEKAES
+680 SIIIQKVKEVEADPL
-689 VNISNLA
+689 ILNLKTDA
-696 QKLKSANITYKVRY
+696 IKYIVRF
-710 QDNTELTFTGDVF
+710 QDNTEESFSGTVFATGS
-723 NNNTYSCNGVT
+723 YSYNGIT
-734 YTINCNKNSIWLDW
+734 YTIVD
-748 KADKMDC
+748 
-755 KETSLEAGKL
+755 
-765 YIEDFWYYGEED
+765 EDTDVFLKWEPNDYDFAEENP
-777 LIKSVDFKKEKK
+777 IIKK
-789 LIFESENRIPED
+789 L
-801 LSTYFSATVEYITG
+801 
-815 CKITI
+815 KI
-820 NGNQLN
+820 
-826 KSIDKENKLITV
+826 EE
-838 SYNGLKF
+838 
-845 QHSFSYSYSSN
+845 FSYSYLL

>member
-1 MRKIPFILTLFFV
+1 MRKTPFILTLFFV

-58 IIIYGMYSDGSIKE
+58 IIIYGMYSDGFIKE

-286 AYQIGIALPNTNAGR
+286 TYQIGIALPNTNAGR

-351 SVTYTFFHKLKQTN
+351 SVTYTFFHRLKQAD
-365 ETVVYNFEI
+365 ETIVYNFEI

-386 VWTQGATQN
+386 VWTQGSTQN

-482 VNVKPPVIVSADIIK
+482 VNVKPPVIVSADILK

-510 LDGMEAKVCFSDNEF
+510 LDGIEAKVCFSDNEF
-525 LLYNYGVNEDL
+525 LLYNYGENEDL
-536 FSSEVTTLIITGKN
+536 FSSDVTTLNSTGN
-550 KVEIKIRNKYN
+550 NEVEIKIKNKYN
-561 NDDFKYILTVIVK
+561 TGDFKYKLTVMVK
-574 ENRLVSIDIGKKNE
+574 ENKLVSIYIGKKSE
-588 GDVYFR
+588 GTINFR
-594 LGKQYTETDFFKHFS
+594 LGKQYTDNEILQQFNVIKL
-609 VTKHFEYKEDTT
+609 FEY
-621 TFINN
+621 NN
-626 NVVFNFEKLQYLDN
+626 DEIKDITQNIVFNFENLQSYGDG
-640 DSFTGV
+640 SSKGK

-671 IILLPTLPV
+671 IILLPPLPV
-680 SLTTEKAES
+680 SIIIQKVKEVEADSL
-689 VNISNLA
+689 ILNLKTDA
-696 QKLKSANITYKVRY
+696 IKYIVRF
-710 QDNTELTFTGDVF
+710 QDNTEESFSGTVFATGS
-723 NNNTYSCNGVT
+723 YSYNGIT
-734 YTINCNKNSIWLDW
+734 YTIVN
-748 KADKMDC
+748 
-755 KETSLEAGKL
+755 
-765 YIEDFWYYGEED
+765 EDTDVFLKWEPNDYDFAEENP
-777 LIKSVDFKKEKK
+777 IIKK
-789 LIFESENRIPED
+789 L
-801 LSTYFSATVEYITG
+801 
-815 CKITI
+815 KI
-820 NGNQLN
+820 
-826 KSIDKENKLITV
+826 EE
-838 SYNGLKF
+838 
-845 QHSFSYSYSSN
+845 FSYSYLL

>member
-1 MRKIPFILTLFFV
+1 MRKTPFILTLFFV

-266 YYIKVSVNTCSD
+266 YDIKLSVNNCSD

-286 AYQIGIALPNTNAGR
+286 AYQTGIALLSKDIGR
-301 IYCKGEIFK
+301 IYCKGDLFT
-310 LSDYSFYQ
+310 LSTYNFYQ
-318 KMSNGELGEKIP
+318 KMSNGELGEKI
-330 YDEISSD
+330 SSD
-337 MDGKNLNTEGITTI
+337 AVMSDMEGQKLDTEGINTI

-365 ETVVYNFEI
+365 ETVVYDFEI
-374 CVAKTKLVNITA
+374 CVAKTRLESITA
-386 VWTQGATQN
+386 TWTHGLSQN

-404 ANSEYGSWAVNGIL
+404 ANSEYGTWSVNGIC
-418 LDGTSIA
+418 LDGTSID
-425 IPADYCTFEFEDENL
+425 IPAEFCTFEFEDADL
-440 RNGKYN
+440 RNGIYDK
-446 EAKKVINETD
+446 AKDEIDKTD
-456 DKIKQYNVCVSYFDT
+456 DKIKQYNVHVSYFDSMQNDT
-471 LQECSFSCCFP
+471 FSCTFP
-482 VNVKPPVIVSADIIK
+482 VNVTKPVIISVDIIK

-510 LDGMEAKVCFSDNEF
+510 LDGIEAKVCFSDNEF
-525 LLYNYGVNEDL
+525 LLYNYGENEGL
-536 FSSEVTTLIITGKN
+536 FSSDVTTLNSTGN
-550 KVEIKIRNKYN
+550 NEVEIKIRNKYN
-561 NDDFKYILTVIVK
+561 TGDFKYKLTVMVK
-574 ENRLVSIDIGKKNE
+574 ENKLVSIYIGKNSE
-588 GDVYFR
+588 GTINFR
-594 LGKQYTETDFFKHFS
+594 LGKQYTYNEILQQFNVIKLL
-609 VTKHFEYKEDTT
+609 EY
-621 TFINN
+621 NN
-626 NVVFNFEKLQYLDN
+626 GEIKNITQNIVFNFENLQSYGDG
-640 DSFTGV
+640 SSKGK

-671 IILLPTLPV
+671 IILLPPLPV
-680 SLTTEKAES
+680 SIIIQKVKEFETDSL
-689 VNISNLA
+689 ILNLKTDA
-696 QKLKSANITYKVRY
+696 IKYIVRF
-710 QDNTELTFTGDVF
+710 QDNTEKSFFGTVF
-723 NNNTYSCNGVT
+723 ANDSYSYNGIT
-734 YTINCNKNSIWLDW
+734 YTIVD
-748 KADKMDC
+748 
-755 KETSLEAGKL
+755 
-765 YIEDFWYYGEED
+765 EDTHVFLKWEPNDYDFAEENP
-777 LIKSVDFKKEKK
+777 IIKK
-789 LIFESENRIPED
+789 L
-801 LSTYFSATVEYITG
+801 
-815 CKITI
+815 KI
-820 NGNQLN
+820 
-826 KSIDKENKLITV
+826 EE
-838 SYNGLKF
+838 
-845 QHSFSYSYSSN
+845 FSYSYLL

>member
-1 MRKIPFILTLFFV
+1 MRKTPFILTLFFV

-58 IIIYGMYSDGSIKE
+58 IIIYGMYSDGFIKE

-103 SFNITI
+103 SFYITI

-115 SIEIKQKPK
+115 SIEIKQK

-286 AYQIGIALPNTNAGR
+286 TYQIGIALPNTNAGR

-351 SVTYTFFHKLKQTN
+351 SVTYTFFHRLKQAD
-365 ETVVYNFEI
+365 ETIVYNFEI

-386 VWTQGATQN
+386 VWTQGSTQN

-482 VNVKPPVIVSADIIK
+482 VNVKPPVIVSADILK

-510 LDGMEAKVCFSDNEF
+510 LDGIEAKVCFSDNEF
-525 LLYNYGVNEDL
+525 LLYNYGENEDL
-536 FSSEVTTLIITGKN
+536 FSSDVTTLNSTGN
-550 KVEIKIRNKYN
+550 NEVEIKIKNKYN
-561 NDDFKYILTVIVK
+561 TGDFKYKLTVMVK
-574 ENRLVSIDIGKKNE
+574 ENKLVSIYIGKKSE
-588 GDVYFR
+588 GTINFR
-594 LGKQYTETDFFKHFS
+594 LGKQYTDNEILQQFNVIKL
-609 VTKHFEYKEDTT
+609 FEY
-621 TFINN
+621 NN
-626 NVVFNFEKLQYLDN
+626 DEIKDITQNIVFNFENLQSYGDG
-640 DSFTGV
+640 SSKGK

-671 IILLPTLPV
+671 IILLPPLPV
-680 SLTTEKAES
+680 SIIIQKVKEVEADPL
-689 VNISNLA
+689 ILNLKTDA
-696 QKLKSANITYKVRY
+696 IKYIVRF
-710 QDNTELTFTGDVF
+710 QDNTEESFSGTVFATGS
-723 NNNTYSCNGVT
+723 YSYNGIT
-734 YTINCNKNSIWLDW
+734 YTIVD
-748 KADKMDC
+748 
-755 KETSLEAGKL
+755 
-765 YIEDFWYYGEED
+765 EDTDVFLKWEPNDYDFAEENP
-777 LIKSVDFKKEKK
+777 IIKK
-789 LIFESENRIPED
+789 L
-801 LSTYFSATVEYITG
+801 
-815 CKITI
+815 KI
-820 NGNQLN
+820 
-826 KSIDKENKLITV
+826 EE
-838 SYNGLKF
+838 
-845 QHSFSYSYSSN
+845 FSYSYLL

>member
-132 ALELDGMLV
+132 ALDLDGMLV

-194 VEEIKINKLPNHLFY
+194 VEEIKINKLPNHLSY

-253 EQIMDISGLDAGD
+253 ERIMDISGLDAGD

-351 SVTYTFFHKLKQTN
+351 SVTYTFFHRLKQAD
-365 ETVVYNFEI
+365 ETIVYNFEI

-386 VWTQGATQN
+386 VWTQESTQN

-482 VNVKPPVIVSADIIK
+482 VNVKLPVIVSADILK

-502 YICGENFA
+502 YICGENFV
-510 LDGMEAKVCFSDNEF
+510 LDGIEAKVCFSDNEF
-525 LLYNYGVNEDL
+525 LLYNYGENEGL
-536 FSSEVTTLIITGKN
+536 FSSDVTTLNSTGN
-550 KVEIKIRNKYN
+550 NEVEIKIKNKYN
-561 NDDFKYILTVIVK
+561 TGDFKYKLTVMVK
-574 ENRLVSIDIGKKNE
+574 ENKLVSIYIGKKSE
-588 GDVYFR
+588 GTINFR
-594 LGKQYTETDFFKHFS
+594 LGKQYTDNEILQQFNVIKL
-609 VTKHFEYKEDTT
+609 FEY
-621 TFINN
+621 NN
-626 NVVFNFEKLQYLDN
+626 DEIKDITQNIVFNFENLQSYGDG
-640 DSFTGV
+640 SSKGK

-671 IILLPTLPV
+671 IILLPPLPV
-680 SLTTEKAES
+680 SIIIQKVKEVEADPL
-689 VNISNLA
+689 ILNLKTDA
-696 QKLKSANITYKVRY
+696 IKYIVRF
-710 QDNTELTFTGDVF
+710 QDNTEESFSGTVFATGS
-723 NNNTYSCNGVT
+723 YSYNGIT
-734 YTINCNKNSIWLDW
+734 YTIVD
-748 KADKMDC
+748 
-755 KETSLEAGKL
+755 
-765 YIEDFWYYGEED
+765 EDTDVFLKWEPNDYDFAEENP
-777 LIKSVDFKKEKK
+777 IIKK
-789 LIFESENRIPED
+789 L
-801 LSTYFSATVEYITG
+801 
-815 CKITI
+815 KIE
-820 NGNQLN
+820 G
-826 KSIDKENKLITV
+826 
-838 SYNGLKF
+838 
-845 QHSFSYSYSSN
+845 FSYSYLL

>member
-1 MRKIPFILTLFFV
+1 MRKTPFILTLFFV

-58 IIIYGMYSDGSIKE
+58 IIIYGMYSDGFIKE

-286 AYQIGIALPNTNAGR
+286 TYQIGIALPNTNAGR

-351 SVTYTFFHKLKQTN
+351 SVTYTFFHRLKQAD
-365 ETVVYNFEI
+365 ETIVYNFEI

-386 VWTQGATQN
+386 VWTQGSTQN

-482 VNVKPPVIVSADIIK
+482 VNVKPPVIVSADILK

-510 LDGMEAKVCFSDNEF
+510 LDGIEAKVCFSDNEF
-525 LLYNYGVNEDL
+525 LLYNYGENEDL
-536 FSSEVTTLIITGKN
+536 FSSDVTTLNSTGN
-550 KVEIKIRNKYN
+550 NEVEIKIKNKYN
-561 NDDFKYILTVIVK
+561 TGDFKYKLTVMVK
-574 ENRLVSIDIGKKNE
+574 ENKLDSIYIGKKSE
-588 GDVYFR
+588 GTINFR
-594 LGKQYTETDFFKHFS
+594 LGKQYTDNEILQQFNVIKL
-609 VTKHFEYKEDTT
+609 FEY
-621 TFINN
+621 NN
-626 NVVFNFEKLQYLDN
+626 DEIKDITQNIVFNFENLQSYGDG
-640 DSFTGV
+640 SSKGK

-671 IILLPTLPV
+671 IILLPPLPV
-680 SLTTEKAES
+680 SIIIQKVKEVEADSL
-689 VNISNLA
+689 ILNLKTDA
-696 QKLKSANITYKVRY
+696 IKYIVRF
-710 QDNTELTFTGDVF
+710 QDNTEESFSGTVF
-723 NNNTYSCNGVT
+723 ATDSYSYNGIT
-734 YTINCNKNSIWLDW
+734 YTIVN
-748 KADKMDC
+748 
-755 KETSLEAGKL
+755 
-765 YIEDFWYYGEED
+765 EDSDVFLKWEPNDYDFAEENP
-777 LIKSVDFKKEKK
+777 IIKK
-789 LIFESENRIPED
+789 L
-801 LSTYFSATVEYITG
+801 
-815 CKITI
+815 KI
-820 NGNQLN
+820 
-826 KSIDKENKLITV
+826 EE
-838 SYNGLKF
+838 
-845 QHSFSYSYSSN
+845 FSYSYLL

>member
-1 MRKIPFILTLFFV
+1 MRKTPFILTLFFV

-58 IIIYGMYSDGSIKE
+58 IIIYGMYSDGFIKE

-286 AYQIGIALPNTNAGR
+286 TYQIGIALPNTNAGR

-351 SVTYTFFHKLKQTN
+351 SVTYTFFHRLKQAD
-365 ETVVYNFEI
+365 ETIVYNFEI

-386 VWTQGATQN
+386 VWTQGSTQN

-482 VNVKPPVIVSADIIK
+482 VNVKPPVIVSADILK

-510 LDGMEAKVCFSDNEF
+510 LDGIEAKVCFSDNEF
-525 LLYNYGVNEDL
+525 LLYNYGENEDL
-536 FSSEVTTLIITGKN
+536 FSSDVTTLNSTGN
-550 KVEIKIRNKYN
+550 NEVEIKIKNKYN
-561 NDDFKYILTVIVK
+561 TGDFKYKLTVMVK
-574 ENRLVSIDIGKKNE
+574 ENKLVSIYIGKKSE
-588 GDVYFR
+588 GTINFR
-594 LGKQYTETDFFKHFS
+594 LGKQYTDNEILQQFNVIKL
-609 VTKHFEYKEDTT
+609 FEY
-621 TFINN
+621 NN
-626 NVVFNFEKLQYLDN
+626 DEIKDITQNIVFNFENLQSYGDGSSK
-640 DSFTGV
+640 DK

-671 IILLPTLPV
+671 IILLPPLPV
-680 SLTTEKAES
+680 SIIIQKVKEVEADPL
-689 VNISNLA
+689 ILNLKTDA
-696 QKLKSANITYKVRY
+696 IKYIVRF
-710 QDNTELTFTGDVF
+710 QDNTEESFSGTVFATGS
-723 NNNTYSCNGVT
+723 YSYNGIT
-734 YTINCNKNSIWLDW
+734 YTIVD
-748 KADKMDC
+748 
-755 KETSLEAGKL
+755 
-765 YIEDFWYYGEED
+765 EDTYVFLKWEPNDYDFAEENP
-777 LIKSVDFKKEKK
+777 IIKK
-789 LIFESENRIPED
+789 L
-801 LSTYFSATVEYITG
+801 
-815 CKITI
+815 KI
-820 NGNQLN
+820 
-826 KSIDKENKLITV
+826 EE
-838 SYNGLKF
+838 
-845 QHSFSYSYSSN
+845 FSYSYLL

>member
-103 SFNITI
+103 SFNIKI

-253 EQIMDISGLDAGD
+253 EQIMDIFGLDAGD

-351 SVTYTFFHKLKQTN
+351 SVTYTFFHRLKQAD
-365 ETVVYNFEI
+365 ETIVYNFEI

-404 ANSEYGSWAVNGIL
+404 ANSEYGSWTVNGIL

-482 VNVKPPVIVSADIIK
+482 VNVKPPVIVSADILK

-510 LDGMEAKVCFSDNEF
+510 LDGIEAKVCFSDNEF
-525 LLYNYGVNEDL
+525 LLYNYGENEGL
-536 FSSEVTTLIITGKN
+536 FSSDVTTLNSTGN
-550 KVEIKIRNKYN
+550 NEVEIKIRNKYN
-561 NDDFKYILTVIVK
+561 TGDFKYKLTVMVK
-574 ENRLVSIDIGKKNE
+574 ENKLVSIYIGKKSE
-588 GDVYFR
+588 GTINFR
-594 LGKQYTETDFFKHFS
+594 LGKQYTNNEILQQFNVIKL
-609 VTKHFEYKEDTT
+609 FEY
-621 TFINN
+621 NN
-626 NVVFNFEKLQYLDN
+626 DEIKDITQNIVFNFENLQSYGDG
-640 DSFTGV
+640 SSKGK

-671 IILLPTLPV
+671 IILLPPLPV
-680 SLTTEKAES
+680 SIATEKNADVS
-689 VNISNLA
+689 INNLSE
-696 QKLKSANITYKVRY
+696 KLETDNITYKVRF
-710 QDNTELTFTGDVF
+710 QDDSEAIFSGNSF
-723 NNNTYSCNGVT
+723 NNKSYLYNGIT
-734 YTINCNKNSIWLDW
+734 YTICCDKKTIWLNWHANENDFT
-748 KADKMDC
+748 
-755 KETSLEAGKL
+755 ETNTENGNL
-765 YIEDFWYYGEED
+765 YIENFWYYDEKD
-777 LIKSVDFKKEKK
+777 LIKDVNIYKIKELDFQSAE
-789 LIFESENRIPED
+789 IPED
-801 LSTYFSATVEYITG
+801 LTSYFEATEKYITG
-815 CKITI
+815 YELTL
-820 NGNQLN
+820 NGNQLAYN
-826 KSIDKENKLITV
+826 RNAENKIITV
-838 SYNGLKF
+838 SYMDGKF
-845 QHSFSYSYSSN
+845 HKDFSYSYPT

>member
-1 MRKIPFILTLFFV
+1 MRKTPFILTLFFV

-58 IIIYGMYSDGSIKE
+58 IIIYGMYSDGFIKE

-286 AYQIGIALPNTNAGR
+286 TYQIGIALPNTNAGR

-351 SVTYTFFHKLKQTN
+351 SVTYTFFHRLKQAD
-365 ETVVYNFEI
+365 ETIVYNFEI

-386 VWTQGATQN
+386 VWTQGSTQN

-482 VNVKPPVIVSADIIK
+482 VNVKPPVIVSADILK

-510 LDGMEAKVCFSDNEF
+510 LDGIEAKVCFSDNEF
-525 LLYNYGVNEDL
+525 LLYNYGENEDL
-536 FSSEVTTLIITGKN
+536 FSSDVTTLNSTGN
-550 KVEIKIRNKYN
+550 NEVEIKIKNKYN
-561 NDDFKYILTVIVK
+561 TGDFKYKLTVMVK
-574 ENRLVSIDIGKKNE
+574 ENKLVSIYIGKKSE
-588 GDVYFR
+588 GTINFR
-594 LGKQYTETDFFKHFS
+594 LGKQYTDNEILQQFNVIKL
-609 VTKHFEYKEDTT
+609 FEY
-621 TFINN
+621 NN
-626 NVVFNFEKLQYLDN
+626 DEIKDITQNIVFNFENLQSYGDG
-640 DSFTGV
+640 SSKGK

-671 IILLPTLPV
+671 IILLPPLLV
-680 SLTTEKAES
+680 SIIIQKVKEVEADPL
-689 VNISNLA
+689 ILNLKTDA
-696 QKLKSANITYKVRY
+696 IKYIVRF
-710 QDNTELTFTGDVF
+710 QDNTEESFSGTVFATGS
-723 NNNTYSCNGVT
+723 YSYNGIT
-734 YTINCNKNSIWLDW
+734 YTIVD
-748 KADKMDC
+748 
-755 KETSLEAGKL
+755 
-765 YIEDFWYYGEED
+765 EDTYVFLKWEPNDYDFAEENP
-777 LIKSVDFKKEKK
+777 IIKK
-789 LIFESENRIPED
+789 L
-801 LSTYFSATVEYITG
+801 
-815 CKITI
+815 KI
-820 NGNQLN
+820 
-826 KSIDKENKLITV
+826 EE
-838 SYNGLKF
+838 
-845 QHSFSYSYSSN
+845 FSYSYLL

>member
-1 MRKIPFILTLFFV
+1 MRKTPFILTLFFV

-58 IIIYGMYSDGSIKE
+58 IIIYGMYSDGFIKE

-286 AYQIGIALPNTNAGR
+286 TYQIGIALPNTNAGR

-351 SVTYTFFHKLKQTN
+351 SVTYTFFHRLKQAD
-365 ETVVYNFEI
+365 ETIVYNFEI

-386 VWTQGATQN
+386 VWTQGSTQN

-446 EAKKVINETD
+446 EDKKVINETD

-482 VNVKPPVIVSADIIK
+482 VNVKPPVIVSADILK

-510 LDGMEAKVCFSDNEF
+510 LDGIEAKVCFSDNEF
-525 LLYNYGVNEDL
+525 LLYNYGENEDL
-536 FSSEVTTLIITGKN
+536 FSSDVTTLNSTGN
-550 KVEIKIRNKYN
+550 NEVEIKIKNKYN
-561 NDDFKYILTVIVK
+561 TGDFKYKLTVMVK
-574 ENRLVSIDIGKKNE
+574 ENKLVSIYIGKKSE
-588 GDVYFR
+588 GTINFR
-594 LGKQYTETDFFKHFS
+594 LGKQYTDNEILQQFNVIKL
-609 VTKHFEYKEDTT
+609 FEY
-621 TFINN
+621 NN
-626 NVVFNFEKLQYLDN
+626 DEIKDITQNIVFNFENLQSYGDG
-640 DSFTGV
+640 SSKGK

-671 IILLPTLPV
+671 IILLPPLPV
-680 SLTTEKAES
+680 SIIIQKVKEVEADSL
-689 VNISNLA
+689 ILNLKTDA
-696 QKLKSANITYKVRY
+696 IKYIVRF
-710 QDNTELTFTGDVF
+710 QDNTEESFSGTVF
-723 NNNTYSCNGVT
+723 ATDSYSYNGIT
-734 YTINCNKNSIWLDW
+734 YTIVN
-748 KADKMDC
+748 
-755 KETSLEAGKL
+755 
-765 YIEDFWYYGEED
+765 EDSDVFLKWEPNDYDFAEENP
-777 LIKSVDFKKEKK
+777 IIKK
-789 LIFESENRIPED
+789 L
-801 LSTYFSATVEYITG
+801 
-815 CKITI
+815 KI
-820 NGNQLN
+820 
-826 KSIDKENKLITV
+826 EE
-838 SYNGLKF
+838 
-845 QHSFSYSYSSN
+845 FSYSYLL

>member
-1 MRKIPFILTLFFV
+1 MRKTPFILTLFFV
-14 LFCSACNMDIAEIE
+14 LFCSACNMDIADIE

-58 IIIYGMYSDGSIKE
+58 IIIYGMYSDGFIKE

-286 AYQIGIALPNTNAGR
+286 TYQIGIALPNTNAGR

-351 SVTYTFFHKLKQTN
+351 SVTYTFFHRLKQAD
-365 ETVVYNFEI
+365 ETIVYNFEI

-386 VWTQGATQN
+386 VWTQGSTQN

-482 VNVKPPVIVSADIIK
+482 VNVKPPVIVSADILK

-510 LDGMEAKVCFSDNEF
+510 LDGIEAKVCFSDNEF
-525 LLYNYGVNEDL
+525 LLYNYGENEDL
-536 FSSEVTTLIITGKN
+536 FSSDVTTLNSTGN
-550 KVEIKIRNKYN
+550 NEVEIKIKNKYN
-561 NDDFKYILTVIVK
+561 TGDFKYKLTVMVK
-574 ENRLVSIDIGKKNE
+574 ENKLVSIYIGKKSE
-588 GDVYFR
+588 GTINFR
-594 LGKQYTETDFFKHFS
+594 LGKQYTDNEILQQFNVIKL
-609 VTKHFEYKEDTT
+609 FEY
-621 TFINN
+621 NN
-626 NVVFNFEKLQYLDN
+626 DEIKDITQNIVFNFENLQSYGDG
-640 DSFTGV
+640 SSKGK

-671 IILLPTLPV
+671 IILLPPLPV
-680 SLTTEKAES
+680 SIIIQKVKEVEADPL
-689 VNISNLA
+689 ILNLKTDA
-696 QKLKSANITYKVRY
+696 IKYIVRF
-710 QDNTELTFTGDVF
+710 QDNTEESFSGTVFATGS
-723 NNNTYSCNGVT
+723 YSYNGIT
-734 YTINCNKNSIWLDW
+734 YTIVDENTDVFLKWEPND
-748 KADKMDC
+748 
-755 KETSLEAGKL
+755 
-765 YIEDFWYYGEED
+765 YDFAEENP
-777 LIKSVDFKKEKK
+777 IIKK
-789 LIFESENRIPED
+789 L
-801 LSTYFSATVEYITG
+801 
-815 CKITI
+815 KI
-820 NGNQLN
+820 
-826 KSIDKENKLITV
+826 EE
-838 SYNGLKF
+838 
-845 QHSFSYSYSSN
+845 FSYSYLL

>member
-1 MRKIPFILTLFFV
+1 M
-14 LFCSACNMDIAEIE
+14 
-28 RNTVLEAITVDVSNA
+28 
-43 EKLSYLIGDSFNSNG
+43 
-58 IIIYGMYSDGSIKE
+58 
-72 EDSRLI
+72 
-78 EYKGFSSETANE
+78 
-90 ALNITAVLGQFSA
+90 
-103 SFNITI
+103 
-109 LDAAIT
+109 DAAIT

-286 AYQIGIALPNTNAGR
+286 TYQIGIALPNTNAGR

-351 SVTYTFFHKLKQTN
+351 SVTYTFFHRLKQAD
-365 ETVVYNFEI
+365 ETIVYNFEI

-386 VWTQGATQN
+386 VWTQGSTQN

-482 VNVKPPVIVSADIIK
+482 VNVKPPVIVSADILK

-510 LDGMEAKVCFSDNEF
+510 LDGIEAKVCFSDNEF
-525 LLYNYGVNEDL
+525 LLYNYGENEDL
-536 FSSEVTTLIITGKN
+536 FSSDVTTLNSTGN
-550 KVEIKIRNKYN
+550 NEVEIKIKNKYN
-561 NDDFKYILTVIVK
+561 TGDFKYKLTVMVK
-574 ENRLVSIDIGKKNE
+574 ENKLVSIYIGKKSE
-588 GDVYFR
+588 GTINFR
-594 LGKQYTETDFFKHFS
+594 LGKQYTDNEILQQFNVIKL
-609 VTKHFEYKEDTT
+609 FEY
-621 TFINN
+621 NN
-626 NVVFNFEKLQYLDN
+626 DEIKDITQNIVFNFENLQSYGDG
-640 DSFTGV
+640 SSKGK

-671 IILLPTLPV
+671 IILLPPLPV
-680 SLTTEKAES
+680 SIIIQKVKEVEADSL
-689 VNISNLA
+689 ILNLKTDA
-696 QKLKSANITYKVRY
+696 IKYIVRF
-710 QDNTELTFTGDVF
+710 QDNTEESFSGTVF
-723 NNNTYSCNGVT
+723 ATDSYSYNGIT
-734 YTINCNKNSIWLDW
+734 YTIVN
-748 KADKMDC
+748 
-755 KETSLEAGKL
+755 
-765 YIEDFWYYGEED
+765 EDSDVFLKWEPNDYDFAEENP
-777 LIKSVDFKKEKK
+777 IIKK
-789 LIFESENRIPED
+789 L
-801 LSTYFSATVEYITG
+801 
-815 CKITI
+815 KI
-820 NGNQLN
+820 
-826 KSIDKENKLITV
+826 EE
-838 SYNGLKF
+838 
-845 QHSFSYSYSSN
+845 FSYSYLL

>member
-1 MRKIPFILTLFFV
+1 MRKTPFILTLFFV

-58 IIIYGMYSDGSIKE
+58 IIIYGMYSDGFIKE

-132 ALELDGMLV
+132 ALDLDGMLV

-286 AYQIGIALPNTNAGR
+286 TYQIGIALPNTNAGR

-351 SVTYTFFHKLKQTN
+351 SVTYTFFHRLKQAD
-365 ETVVYNFEI
+365 ETIVYNFEI

-386 VWTQGATQN
+386 VWTQGSTQN

-482 VNVKPPVIVSADIIK
+482 VNVKPPVIVSADILK

-502 YICGENFA
+502 YICGENFV
-510 LDGMEAKVCFSDNEF
+510 LDGIEAKVCFSDNEF
-525 LLYNYGVNEDL
+525 LLYNYGENEGL
-536 FSSEVTTLIITGKN
+536 FSSDVTTLNSTGN
-550 KVEIKIRNKYN
+550 NEVEIKIRNKYN
-561 NDDFKYILTVIVK
+561 TGDFKYKLTVMVK
-574 ENRLVSIDIGKKNE
+574 ENKLVSIYIGKKSE
-588 GDVYFR
+588 GTINFR
-594 LGKQYTETDFFKHFS
+594 LGKQYTDNEILQQFNVIKL
-609 VTKHFEYKEDTT
+609 FEY
-621 TFINN
+621 NN
-626 NVVFNFEKLQYLDN
+626 DEIKDITQNIVFNFENLQSYGDG
-640 DSFTGV
+640 SSKGK

-671 IILLPTLPV
+671 IILLPPLPV
-680 SLTTEKAES
+680 SIIIQKVKEVEADPL
-689 VNISNLA
+689 ILNLKTDA
-696 QKLKSANITYKVRY
+696 IKYIVRF
-710 QDNTELTFTGDVF
+710 QDNTEESFSGTVFATGS
-723 NNNTYSCNGVT
+723 YSYNGIT
-734 YTINCNKNSIWLDW
+734 YTIVD
-748 KADKMDC
+748 
-755 KETSLEAGKL
+755 
-765 YIEDFWYYGEED
+765 EDTDVFLKWEPNDYDFAEENP
-777 LIKSVDFKKEKK
+777 IIKK
-789 LIFESENRIPED
+789 L
-801 LSTYFSATVEYITG
+801 
-815 CKITI
+815 KI
-820 NGNQLN
+820 
-826 KSIDKENKLITV
+826 EE
-838 SYNGLKF
+838 
-845 QHSFSYSYSSN
+845 FSYSYLL

>member
-132 ALELDGMLV
+132 ALELVGMLV

-194 VEEIKINKLPNHLFY
+194 VEEIKINKLPNHLSY

-286 AYQIGIALPNTNAGR
+286 TYQIGIALPNTNAGR

-351 SVTYTFFHKLKQTN
+351 SVTYTFFHRLKQAD
-365 ETVVYNFEI
+365 ETIVYNFEI

-386 VWTQGATQN
+386 VWTQGSTQN

-482 VNVKPPVIVSADIIK
+482 VNVKPPVIVSADILK

-502 YICGENFA
+502 YICGENFV
-510 LDGMEAKVCFSDNEF
+510 LDGIEAKVCFSDNEF
-525 LLYNYGVNEDL
+525 LLYNYGENEGL
-536 FSSEVTTLIITGKN
+536 FSSDVTTLNSTGN
-550 KVEIKIRNKYN
+550 NEVEIKIRNKYN
-561 NDDFKYILTVIVK
+561 TGDFKYKLTVMVK
-574 ENRLVSIDIGKKNE
+574 ENKLVSIYIGKKSE
-588 GDVYFR
+588 GTINFR
-594 LGKQYTETDFFKHFS
+594 LGKQYTDNEILQQFNVIKL
-609 VTKHFEYKEDTT
+609 FEY
-621 TFINN
+621 NN
-626 NVVFNFEKLQYLDN
+626 DEIKDITQNIVFNFENLQSYGDG
-640 DSFTGV
+640 SSKGK

-671 IILLPTLPV
+671 IILLPPLPV
-680 SLTTEKAES
+680 SIIIQKVKEVEADPL
-689 VNISNLA
+689 ILNLKTDA
-696 QKLKSANITYKVRY
+696 IKYIVRF
-710 QDNTELTFTGDVF
+710 QDNTEESFSGTVFATGS
-723 NNNTYSCNGVT
+723 YSYNGIT
-734 YTINCNKNSIWLDW
+734 YTIVD
-748 KADKMDC
+748 
-755 KETSLEAGKL
+755 
-765 YIEDFWYYGEED
+765 EDTDVFLKWEPNDYDFAEENP
-777 LIKSVDFKKEKK
+777 IIKK
-789 LIFESENRIPED
+789 L
-801 LSTYFSATVEYITG
+801 
-815 CKITI
+815 KI
-820 NGNQLN
+820 
-826 KSIDKENKLITV
+826 EE
-838 SYNGLKF
+838 
-845 QHSFSYSYSSN
+845 FSYSYLL

>member
-351 SVTYTFFHKLKQTN
+351 SVTYTFFHRLKQAD
-365 ETVVYNFEI
+365 ETIVYNFEI

-386 VWTQGATQN
+386 VWTQGSTQN

-482 VNVKPPVIVSADIIK
+482 VNVKPPVIVSADILK

-510 LDGMEAKVCFSDNEF
+510 LDGIEAKVCFSDNEF
-525 LLYNYGVNEDL
+525 LLYNYGENEGL
-536 FSSEVTTLIITGKN
+536 FSSDVTTLNKTGN
-550 KVEIKIRNKYN
+550 NEVEIKIRNKYN
-561 NDDFKYILTVIVK
+561 NDGFKYILTVIVK
-574 ENRLVSIDIGKKNE
+574 ENRLVSIDIGKNNE

-594 LGKQYTETDFFKHFS
+594 LGKQYTYNEILQQFNVIKL
-609 VTKHFEYKEDTT
+609 FEY
-621 TFINN
+621 NN
-626 NVVFNFEKLQYLDN
+626 GDIQYITQNIVFNFENLQSYGDE
-640 DSFTGV
+640 SSKGK

-671 IILLPTLPV
+671 IILLPPLPV
-680 SLTTEKAES
+680 SIIIQKVKAFEEES
-689 VNISNLA
+689 LILNLKTDA
-696 QKLKSANITYKVRY
+696 IKYIVRF
-710 QDNTELTFTGDVF
+710 QDNTEKSFFGTVF
-723 NNNTYSCNGVT
+723 ANDSYSYNGIT
-734 YTINCNKNSIWLDW
+734 YTIVD
-748 KADKMDC
+748 
-755 KETSLEAGKL
+755 
-765 YIEDFWYYGEED
+765 EDTHVFLKWEPNDYDFAEENP
-777 LIKSVDFKKEKK
+777 IIKK
-789 LIFESENRIPED
+789 L
-801 LSTYFSATVEYITG
+801 
-815 CKITI
+815 KI
-820 NGNQLN
+820 
-826 KSIDKENKLITV
+826 EE
-838 SYNGLKF
+838 
-845 QHSFSYSYSSN
+845 FSYSYLL

>member
-1 MRKIPFILTLFFV
+1 M
-14 LFCSACNMDIAEIE
+14 
-28 RNTVLEAITVDVSNA
+28 
-43 EKLSYLIGDSFNSNG
+43 IGDSFNSNG
-58 IIIYGMYSDGSIKE
+58 IIIYGMYSDGFIKE

-103 SFNITI
+103 SFYITI

-286 AYQIGIALPNTNAGR
+286 TYQIGIALPNTNAGR

-351 SVTYTFFHKLKQTN
+351 SVTYTFFHRLKQAD
-365 ETVVYNFEI
+365 ETIVYNFEI

-386 VWTQGATQN
+386 VWTQGSTQN

-482 VNVKPPVIVSADIIK
+482 VNVKPPVIVSADILK

-510 LDGMEAKVCFSDNEF
+510 LDGIEAKVCFSDNEF
-525 LLYNYGVNEDL
+525 LLYNYGENEDL
-536 FSSEVTTLIITGKN
+536 FSSDVTTLNSTGN
-550 KVEIKIRNKYN
+550 NEVEIKIKNKYN
-561 NDDFKYILTVIVK
+561 TGDFKYKLTVMVK
-574 ENRLVSIDIGKKNE
+574 ENKLVSIYIGKKSE
-588 GDVYFR
+588 GTINFR
-594 LGKQYTETDFFKHFS
+594 LGKQYTDNEILQQFNVIKL
-609 VTKHFEYKEDTT
+609 FEY
-621 TFINN
+621 NN
-626 NVVFNFEKLQYLDN
+626 DEIKDITQNIVFNFENLQSYGDG
-640 DSFTGV
+640 SSKGK

-671 IILLPTLPV
+671 IILLPPLPV
-680 SLTTEKAES
+680 SIIIQKVKEVEADPL
-689 VNISNLA
+689 ILNLKTDA
-696 QKLKSANITYKVRY
+696 IKYIVRF
-710 QDNTELTFTGDVF
+710 QDNTEESFSGTVFATGS
-723 NNNTYSCNGVT
+723 YSYNGIT
-734 YTINCNKNSIWLDW
+734 YTIVD
-748 KADKMDC
+748 
-755 KETSLEAGKL
+755 
-765 YIEDFWYYGEED
+765 EDTDVFLKWEPNDYDFAEENP
-777 LIKSVDFKKEKK
+777 IIKK
-789 LIFESENRIPED
+789 L
-801 LSTYFSATVEYITG
+801 
-815 CKITI
+815 KI
-820 NGNQLN
+820 
-826 KSIDKENKLITV
+826 EE
-838 SYNGLKF
+838 
-845 QHSFSYSYSSN
+845 FSYSYLL

>member
-1 MRKIPFILTLFFV
+1 M
-14 LFCSACNMDIAEIE
+14 FCLQYGYC
-28 RNTVLEAITVDVSNA
+28 RNRTEYGLEAITVDVSNA

-58 IIIYGMYSDGSIKE
+58 IIIYGMYSDGFIKE

-286 AYQIGIALPNTNAGR
+286 TYQIGIALPNTNAGR

-351 SVTYTFFHKLKQTN
+351 SVTYTFFHRLKQAD
-365 ETVVYNFEI
+365 ETIVYNFEI

-386 VWTQGATQN
+386 VWTQGSTQN

-482 VNVKPPVIVSADIIK
+482 VNVKPPVIVSADILK

-502 YICGENFA
+502 YICGENFV
-510 LDGMEAKVCFSDNEF
+510 LDGIEAKVCFSDNEF
-525 LLYNYGVNEDL
+525 LLYNYGENEGL
-536 FSSEVTTLIITGKN
+536 FSSDVTTLNSTGN
-550 KVEIKIRNKYN
+550 NEVEIKIKNKYN
-561 NDDFKYILTVIVK
+561 TGDFKYKLTVMVK
-574 ENRLVSIDIGKKNE
+574 ENKLVSIYIGKKSE
-588 GDVYFR
+588 GTINFR
-594 LGKQYTETDFFKHFS
+594 LGKQYTDNEILQQFNVIKL
-609 VTKHFEYKEDTT
+609 FEY
-621 TFINN
+621 NN
-626 NVVFNFEKLQYLDN
+626 DEIKDITQNIVFNFENLQSYGDG
-640 DSFTGV
+640 SSKGK

-671 IILLPTLPV
+671 IILLPPLPV
-680 SLTTEKAES
+680 SIIIQKVKEVEADPL
-689 VNISNLA
+689 ILNLKTDA
-696 QKLKSANITYKVRY
+696 IKYIVRF
-710 QDNTELTFTGDVF
+710 QDNTEESFSGTVFATGS
-723 NNNTYSCNGVT
+723 YSYNGIT
-734 YTINCNKNSIWLDW
+734 YTIVD
-748 KADKMDC
+748 
-755 KETSLEAGKL
+755 
-765 YIEDFWYYGEED
+765 EDTDVFLKWEPNDYDFAEENP
-777 LIKSVDFKKEKK
+777 IIKK
-789 LIFESENRIPED
+789 L
-801 LSTYFSATVEYITG
+801 
-815 CKITI
+815 KI
-820 NGNQLN
+820 
-826 KSIDKENKLITV
+826 EE
-838 SYNGLKF
+838 
-845 QHSFSYSYSSN
+845 FSYSYLL

>member
-1 MRKIPFILTLFFV
+1 MRKTPFILTLFFV
-14 LFCSACNMDIAEIE
+14 LFCSACNMDIADIE

-58 IIIYGMYSDGSIKE
+58 IIIYGMYSDGFIKE

-286 AYQIGIALPNTNAGR
+286 TYQIGIALPNTNAGR

-351 SVTYTFFHKLKQTN
+351 SVTYTFFHRLKQAD
-365 ETVVYNFEI
+365 ETIVYNFEI

-386 VWTQGATQN
+386 VWTQGSTQN

-482 VNVKPPVIVSADIIK
+482 VNVKPPVIVSADILK

-510 LDGMEAKVCFSDNEF
+510 LDGIEAKVCFSDNEF
-525 LLYNYGVNEDL
+525 LLYNYGENEDL
-536 FSSEVTTLIITGKN
+536 FSSDVTTLNSTGN
-550 KVEIKIRNKYN
+550 NEVEIKIKNKYN
-561 NDDFKYILTVIVK
+561 TGDFKYKLTVMVK
-574 ENRLVSIDIGKKNE
+574 ENKLVSIYIGKKSE
-588 GDVYFR
+588 GTINFR
-594 LGKQYTETDFFKHFS
+594 LGKQYTDNEILQQFNVIKL
-609 VTKHFEYKEDTT
+609 FEY
-621 TFINN
+621 NN
-626 NVVFNFEKLQYLDN
+626 DEIKDITQNIVFNFENLQSYGDG
-640 DSFTGV
+640 SSKGK

-671 IILLPTLPV
+671 IILLPPLPV
-680 SLTTEKAES
+680 SIIIQKVKEVEADPL
-689 VNISNLA
+689 ILNLKTDA
-696 QKLKSANITYKVRY
+696 IKYIVRF
-710 QDNTELTFTGDVF
+710 QDNTEESFSGTVFATGS
-723 NNNTYSCNGVT
+723 YSYNGIT
-734 YTINCNKNSIWLDW
+734 YTIVDEITDVFLKWEPND
-748 KADKMDC
+748 
-755 KETSLEAGKL
+755 
-765 YIEDFWYYGEED
+765 YDFAEENP
-777 LIKSVDFKKEKK
+777 IIKK
-789 LIFESENRIPED
+789 L
-801 LSTYFSATVEYITG
+801 
-815 CKITI
+815 KI
-820 NGNQLN
+820 
-826 KSIDKENKLITV
+826 EE
-838 SYNGLKF
+838 
-845 QHSFSYSYSSN
+845 FSYSYLL

>member
-1 MRKIPFILTLFFV
+1 MRKTPFILTLFFV

-58 IIIYGMYSDGSIKE
+58 IIIYGMYSDGFIKE

-286 AYQIGIALPNTNAGR
+286 TYQIGIALPNTNAGR

-351 SVTYTFFHKLKQTN
+351 SVTYTFFHRLKQAD
-365 ETVVYNFEI
+365 ETIVYNFEI

-386 VWTQGATQN
+386 VWTQGSTQN

-482 VNVKPPVIVSADIIK
+482 VNVKPPVIVSADILK

-510 LDGMEAKVCFSDNEF
+510 LDGIEAKVCFSDNEF
-525 LLYNYGVNEDL
+525 LLYNYGENEDL
-536 FSSEVTTLIITGKN
+536 FSSDVTTLNSTGN
-550 KVEIKIRNKYN
+550 NEVEIKIKNKYN
-561 NDDFKYILTVIVK
+561 TGDFKYKLTVMVK
-574 ENRLVSIDIGKKNE
+574 ENKLVSIYIGKKSE
-588 GDVYFR
+588 GTINFR
-594 LGKQYTETDFFKHFS
+594 LGKQYTDNEILQQFNVIKL
-609 VTKHFEYKEDTT
+609 FEY
-621 TFINN
+621 NN
-626 NVVFNFEKLQYLDN
+626 DEIKDITQNIVFNFENLQSYGDG
-640 DSFTGV
+640 SSKGK

-671 IILLPTLPV
+671 IILLPPLPV
-680 SLTTEKAES
+680 SIIIQKVKEVEADSL
-689 VNISNLA
+689 ILNLKTDA
-696 QKLKSANITYKVRY
+696 IKYIVRF
-710 QDNTELTFTGDVF
+710 QDNTEESFSGTVF
-723 NNNTYSCNGVT
+723 ATDSYSYNGIT
-734 YTINCNKNSIWLDW
+734 YTIVN
-748 KADKMDC
+748 
-755 KETSLEAGKL
+755 
-765 YIEDFWYYGEED
+765 EDSDVFLKWEPNDYDFAEENP
-777 LIKSVDFKKEKK
+777 IIKK
-789 LIFESENRIPED
+789 L
-801 LSTYFSATVEYITG
+801 
-815 CKITI
+815 KI
-820 NGNQLN
+820 
-826 KSIDKENKLITV
+826 EE
-838 SYNGLKF
+838 
-845 QHSFSYSYSSN
+845 FSYSYLL